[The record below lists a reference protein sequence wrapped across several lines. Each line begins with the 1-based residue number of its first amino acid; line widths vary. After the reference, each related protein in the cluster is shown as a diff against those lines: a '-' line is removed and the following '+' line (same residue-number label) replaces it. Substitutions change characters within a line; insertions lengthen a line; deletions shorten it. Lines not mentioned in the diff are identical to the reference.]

1 MTQERSGVVYEGGL
15 NAPGACSWRD
25 LSVPCAEFWQAGI
38 DFDIYTSPKMSEWYP
53 RVQGFVRYHE
63 LLKRLTGYSFG
74 FCGHDPAHEVY
85 QSAMPN
91 KVWEYA
97 MCGVIPLL
105 VSLPHAAEVFGS
117 GIVATSTKD
126 AIAQMR
132 ECDEEALRAD
142 VLANARFMDDEIVN
156 TIGLYNRLLG
166 EAA

>member
-1 MTQERSGVVYEGGL
+1 
-15 NAPGACSWRD
+15 
-25 LSVPCAEFWQAGI
+25 
-38 DFDIYTSPKMSEWYP
+38 
-53 RVQGFVRYHE
+53 
-63 LLKRLTGYSFG
+63 
-74 FCGHDPAHEVY
+74 
-85 QSAMPN
+85 
-91 KVWEYA
+91 
-97 MCGVIPLL
+97 
-105 VSLPHAAEVFGS
+105 VFGS